1 VAKESKK
8 TLTFH
13 FSGLLRIKRKL
24 NLSLYIDISDPTTTA
39 TPLATSLATAQIAI
53 PTGTA
58 TTTKL
63 GNFKLIHPEE
73 GVGCI

>member
-1 VAKESKK
+1 MAKESKK

-39 TPLATSLATAQIAI
+39 TPLATPLATAQITI
-53 PTGTA
+53 PTVAKTQLA
-58 TTTKL
+58 
-63 GNFKLIHPEE
+63 
-73 GVGCI
+73 GVCLN